1 MSWRR
6 SEPRNWGS
14 KVARKVIV
22 HYHVFKNAGT
32 SIDHILKTNFTG
44 FRWHN
49 EEFPTTPDHESILS
63 DRSNSRLVQKWIA
76 NHPEVVVL
84 SSHTA
89 VMPLPKLPETEI
101 FPIIMVRNPIVRLQ
115 SSYLF
120 QRQRFESGF
129 EDRAT
134 RLAGQNDLA
143 GYLRGLL
150 KQGRATNFTSVRLAA
165 AVPGSVK
172 QIRQRAFRA
181 LQVLPFV
188 GVTEMFEQSMKRMEL
203 WLAPHFPA
211 FRVLPTWQNASDQAE
226 KPVSER
232 LAEIRREIGAGLYA
246 EILEANRLDIEVH
259 EAASRMIGGALR
271 PGLHQYPDGA
281 QPTRPQG

>member
-1 MSWRR
+1 M
-6 SEPRNWGS
+6 
-14 KVARKVIV
+14 ARKVIV